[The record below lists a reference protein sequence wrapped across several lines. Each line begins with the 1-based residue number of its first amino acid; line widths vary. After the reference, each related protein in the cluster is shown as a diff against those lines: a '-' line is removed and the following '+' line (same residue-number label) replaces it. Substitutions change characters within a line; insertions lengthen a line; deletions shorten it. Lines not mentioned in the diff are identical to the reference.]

1 MLIEKVKSGGLA
13 DRICG
18 CSGTEKELVFNHI
31 KSDLFNAMNLF
42 NVSQVTVGRRN
53 VTFHWLLQLK
63 S

>member
-42 NVSQVTVGRRN
+42 NVS
-53 VTFHWLLQLK
+53 
-63 S
+63 